1 MDGNLL
7 TESHI
12 PGEISLKGRIRKGRI
27 LEILSGSNAAAGLLE
42 LGRDSPRKI
51 VNGLFPLLYSQD
63 EIVKWRAVTFMGLFV
78 RNLAEEDM
86 ESARDVVRRLMW
98 NLNDES
104 GGIGWGSPEAM
115 GEILTCH
122 EGLARE
128 YAPILLSYANRDG
141 NYLELPMLQRGLLWG
156 IVRFAQARPH
166 VVMGSKSHFFPY
178 LHSED
183 PAARGH
189 AAWIVGLIGTTEDR
203 DRLLPLLNDAS
214 AYTTYFVHQCIQRL
228 VGETAREALSN
239 IEKELNKKAKKCLS

>member
-1 MDGNLL
+1 M
-7 TESHI
+7 
-12 PGEISLKGRIRKGRI
+12 KGRIRRGQV
-27 LEILSGSNAAAGLLE
+27 LEILTRSNVDSGLTELRRMPAGKVVNA
-42 LGRDSPRKI
+42 
-51 VNGLFPLLYSQD
+51 LFSFLYSQD
-63 EIVKWRAVTFMGLFV
+63 ESIKWRAATFMGLFV
-78 RNLAEEDM
+78 QDLAEEDM
-86 ESARDVVRRLMW
+86 ESARNVVRRLMW

-128 YAPILLSYANRDG
+128 YAPILFSYANKDG

-183 PAARGH
+183 PAVRGH

-239 IEKELNKKAKKCLS
+239 IKKELNKKAKKCLS

>member
-12 PGEISLKGRIRKGRI
+12 PGEISLKGRIRRGRI
-27 LEILSGSNAAAGLLE
+27 LEILSGINAAAGLLE
-42 LGRDSPRKI
+42 LGRDSPKKI
-51 VNGLFPLLYSQD
+51 VNGLFPLLYSQN

-122 EGLARE
+122 EGLAGE

-156 IVRFAQARPH
+156 IARFSETKPH
-166 VVMGSKSHFFPY
+166 VVRGSKSHFFPY
-178 LHSED
+178 LESGD
-183 PAARGH
+183 PAVRGH
-189 AAWIVGLIGTTEDR
+189 AARIVGLTGRTEDR
-203 DRLLPLLNDAS
+203 DRLSLLAGDNS
-214 AYTTYFVHQCIQRL
+214 AYTTYFDHRCIRCI
-228 VGETAREALSN
+228 VGETAREAILN
-239 IEKELNKKAKKCLS
+239 IEKKAE

>member
-1 MDGNLL
+1 M
-7 TESHI
+7 
-12 PGEISLKGRIRKGRI
+12 KGRIRRGQV
-27 LEILSGSNAAAGLLE
+27 LEILTRSNVDSGLTELRRMPAGKVVNA
-42 LGRDSPRKI
+42 
-51 VNGLFPLLYSQD
+51 LFSFLYSQD
-63 EIVKWRAVTFMGLFV
+63 EIIKWRAATFMGLFV
-78 RNLAEEDM
+78 QDLAEEDM
-86 ESARDVVRRLMW
+86 ESARNVVRRLMW

-128 YAPILLSYANRDG
+128 YAPILFSYANKDG

>member
-1 MDGNLL
+1 VDGNLL

-122 EGLARE
+122 EGLAGE

-156 IVRFAQARPH
+156 IARFSEVRPH
-166 VVMGSKSHFFPY
+166 VVRGSKSHIFPY
-178 LHSED
+178 LESDD
-183 PAARGH
+183 PAVRGH
-189 AAWIVGLIGTTEDR
+189 AARIVGLIGTMEDR
-203 DRLLPLLNDAS
+203 DRLSPLAGDS
-214 AYTTYFVHQCIQRL
+214 SDYTTFFNHRCMRCN
-228 VGETAREALSN
+228 VGETAREALLN
-239 IEKELNKKAKKCLS
+239 IEKKS

>member
-1 MDGNLL
+1 M
-7 TESHI
+7 
-12 PGEISLKGRIRKGRI
+12 KGRIRRGQV
-27 LEILSGSNAAAGLLE
+27 LEILTRSNVDSGLTELRRMPAGKVVNA
-42 LGRDSPRKI
+42 
-51 VNGLFPLLYSQD
+51 LFSFLYSQN
-63 EIVKWRAVTFMGLFV
+63 EIIKWRAATFMGLFV
-78 RNLAEEDM
+78 QDLAEENM
-86 ESARDVVRRLMW
+86 ESARNVVRRLMW

-128 YAPILLSYANRDG
+128 YAPILFSYANKDG